1 MTARRPLY
9 QSSGDLFEM
18 TDGEI
23 TQWRTIAQF
32 GYAAN
37 PTAVLTVVSN
47 SGALIDGM
55 SDTRLQAGSASQAAA
70 SFVAETSTAEPSTV
84 TVAFDKINLAYTAS
98 GSISK
103 TADSGTSY
111 PVYYDSSAGAV
122 RAMNLTDLLDTFIHP
137 QIDNMIAAT
146 ESDATAGTYTINT
159 ATSLSGYTEVSG
171 SNTQVFIDTRADTS
185 AYSAAGIPET
195 LDQPTTVTNY
205 YLQRRNLSDPGD
217 ADRTP
222 LFINGSNDLQEFNQD
237 DVDSLLAGWLR
248 FTAAHS
254 TDGFKVT
261 YSVGTSGSGNVR
273 GSTMTDTK
281 LDGSGNYQTLQAGVD
296 DYRSQEFPNGSA
308 ATINSYNLRINKS

>member
-37 PTAVLTVVSN
+37 PTAVLTVVAN

-70 SFVAETSTAEPSTV
+70 AFVAETSTAEPSTV

-122 RAMNLTDLLDTFIHP
+122 RAMNLTDFLDTFIHP

-159 ATSLSGYTEVSG
+159 ATSLGGYTEVSG
-171 SNTQVFIDTRADTS
+171 ANTAVFIDTRADTS

>member
-1 MTARRPLY
+1 MASVRPLY

-18 TDGEI
+18 SDGEI

-32 GYAAN
+32 GYAAS

-47 SGALIDGM
+47 SGALSSGM

-70 SFVAETSTAEPSTV
+70 AFVAEGSTAEPSTV
-84 TVAFDKINLAYTAS
+84 TVAFDKINLAYTSS

-103 TADSGTSY
+103 TADSGTNF
-111 PVYYDSSAGAV
+111 PVYYDSSTGAIQ
-122 RAMNLTDLLDTFIHP
+122 AMSLTDLLDTFIHP
-137 QIDNMIAAT
+137 QVDNMISGT
-146 ESDATAGTYTINT
+146 ESDATAGTYSIHTGS
-159 ATSLSGYTEVSG
+159 SLSGYTEVSG
-171 SNTQVFIDTRADTS
+171 AGTQVFIDTRANTGS
-185 AYSAAGIPET
+185 YSAAGIPET

-222 LFINGSNDLQEFNQD
+222 LYINGDNDLQEFAQD

-254 TDGFKVT
+254 TDGYKVT
-261 YSVGTSGSGNVR
+261 YSVATSGSGNTR

-308 ATINSYNLRINKS
+308 GTINSYNLRINKE